1 MSAGGP
7 AIPPELRAAMQDALS
22 ALDAAPDGWLG
33 LPARRHLRE
42 AYGPWTPPY
51 EPGGPDAG
59 LLRRAA
65 LQAAAARRALPRWE
79 EAFPADDRP
88 RRLICLVAEALA
100 GRAPEADVNALAAE
114 LRRSL
119 EPMGT
124 DPTLESAFLS
134 GSAAAAHAVDAYDG
148 DVEEEDPPD
157 LQDTDLDR
165 PTVEGFAAY
174 ALGFDD
180 PDAYRAFWRWYVTK
194 AFPAA
199 YRAAP

>member
-1 MSAGGP
+1 VSCDEPLPAGVR
-7 AIPPELRAAMQDALS
+7 LAMDQALE
-22 ALDAAPDGWLG
+22 ALDASPEGWLG
-33 LPARRHLRE
+33 LPERRRLRA

-79 EAFPADDRP
+79 EAFPADARP
-88 RRLICLVAEALA
+88 HRLIDLVADALA
-100 GRAPEADVNALAAE
+100 GRAAEADVNALAAE

-124 DPTLESAFLS
+124 DPSLESAYLS

-148 DVEEEDPPD
+148 DVEEDDPPD
-157 LQDTDLDR
+157 LRDTDLDR
-165 PTVEGFAAY
+165 PTVEGFAAH
-174 ALGFDD
+174 ALGFGD
-180 PDAYRAFWRWYVTK
+180 PDAYRTYWRWYVTD
-194 AFPAA
+194 AFPTA